1 MKCKY
6 LNLFRLS
13 RLDWSVTSCM
23 ANDRPYTPSLS
34 ELHDYCNGK
43 GYTKCPVL
51 LKMGCA
57 GSDTPCAEVAFAEQ
71 C

>member
-13 RLDWSVTSCM
+13 KFDWSITSCM

-34 ELHDYCNGK
+34 ELKDYCK
-43 GYTKCPVL
+43 DQEYTKCPVL

-57 GSDTPCAEVAFAEQ
+57 GSDDPCSEVAFTDQ
-71 C
+71 N

>member
-6 LNLFRLS
+6 LNLFRLYM
-13 RLDWSVTSCM
+13 LDWSITSCM

-34 ELHDYCNGK
+34 ELQNYCEGQE
-43 GYTKCPVL
+43 YTNCPVL
-51 LKMGCA
+51 LQMGCA
-57 GSDTPCAEVAFAEQ
+57 GFDPTCSEIAFTEQ